1 MKTRDIPRDYS
12 AVQNTEI
19 FSEQTL
25 RLLNELML
33 ECKIKKGT
41 LLFMDNEP
49 AGKLY
54 FVREGIIKGTK
65 MTEDGKE
72 LVLSMFQNGDL
83 IGELNAF
90 GDEKHTFSAIA
101 STDSVVGVIQQSD
114 LEDMMRQH
122 GEVALEFVRW
132 TGLMHQITR
141 SKLRDLMLYGKN
153 GALCSTLIRLS
164 NSYGK
169 MGKEGIVLSLQLT
182 NAELAELIGTS
193 RETVNRMLS
202 VLKKDNVISHDS
214 KGNLVITDL
223 DYLKSV
229 CNCEECPLQVCR
241 I

>member
-1 MKTRDIPRDYS
+1 MKTRDIPSDYS

-25 RLLNELML
+25 RLLDGIML

-41 LLFMDNEP
+41 LLFMDNEA

-54 FVREGIIKGTK
+54 FVREGFIKGTK

-83 IGELNAF
+83 IGELNAL
-90 GDEKHTFSAIA
+90 GDEKHNYSAVA
-101 STDSVVGVIQQSD
+101 STDSVVGVIQQAD
-114 LEDMMRQH
+114 LEEMMRNH
-122 GEVALEFVRW
+122 GEVAIEFVRW

-169 MGKEGIVLSLQLT
+169 VGKDGIVLSLQLT

-193 RETVNRMLS
+193 RETVNRMLG
-202 VLKKDNVISHDS
+202 VLKKDNVINHDEN
-214 KGNLVITDL
+214 GNLVITDL
-223 DYLKSV
+223 EYLKNE